1 MSDKPIGLWKP
12 KPRAPAPAPGRKR
25 CRSTS
30 KTSEGR
36 KACAPVPEQELP
48 VFDDTPA
55 LAGAGAG
62 AGAGGGG
69 SASASVTASSFSTKG
84 FHYVPGVVKDH
95 LQAFCAIES
104 GTSLRVRVAAWTA
117 LVTAIG
123 KTLPP
128 SCLLD
133 QTLLYLTSPAEALDK
148 WASLFTDL
156 EEEFKD
162 VIEAYSCSLDGMK
175 DLFQW
180 FIDSVKAPAAL
191 ASLSQ
196 ADMLVRAA
204 HSEKYVTDLNVS
216 APELAPLRLLRG
228 VHKRGPS
235 APPLDDEEA
244 AEQTTARE
252 AVESL
257 VCIVGWMTVR
267 GALEARACKDV
278 TLLDPTIDFFSV
290 FCKAMHSMWGGAL
303 VANHIPTVAPLV
315 TTLAAADLLFFSA
328 RRLPWDVRSLSLL
341 ATAGQ
346 AVASLTRYWAATLPT
361 NHPDFLR
368 EYDQFQGPQPL
379 NLRDVL
385 ASIDFMIRRRDSA
398 WTALSRQNPSQWNN
412 TSFSVAAS
420 GMVAHVPA
428 LRTTFISTPIIRWL
442 PESP

>member
-1 MSDKPIGLWKP
+1 VL
-12 KPRAPAPAPGRKR
+12 
-25 CRSTS
+25 
-30 KTSEGR
+30 
-36 KACAPVPEQELP
+36 
-48 VFDDTPA
+48 DDVPA
-55 LAGAGAG
+55 LAGAGTG
-62 AGAGGGG
+62 AGAG
-69 SASASVTASSFSTKG
+69 SALVTTVTFSAKG
-84 FHYVPGVVKDH
+84 FHLVPGVAKDH
-95 LQAFCAIES
+95 LEAFCAIDS
-104 GTSLRVRVAAWTA
+104 GTALRVRVAAWTA

-128 SCLLD
+128 SCALD
-133 QTLLYLTSPAEALDK
+133 QTLLYLTSPAEALDS
-148 WASLFTDL
+148 WASLYTDL

-162 VIEAYSCSLDGMK
+162 VIDAYWGSLEGMQ

-180 FIDSVKAPAAL
+180 FIDSVKVPAAL
-191 ASLSQ
+191 ASLSH

-204 HSEKYVTDLNVS
+204 HSDKYVTDLNVS

-228 VHKRGPS
+228 LHKRGS
-235 APPLDDEEA
+235 VAPALDDDEA

-257 VCIVGWMTVR
+257 VCIVGWMMVR

-278 TLLDPTIDFFSV
+278 ALLGPTIDFFSV

-315 TTLAAADLLFFSA
+315 TTLAAADVLVFSS
-328 RRLPWDVRSLSLL
+328 RRLPWDVQSLSLL

-385 ASIDFMIRRRDSA
+385 ASIDFMIRRRDVA
-398 WTALSRQNPSQWNN
+398 WTALSKQDPSQWND
-412 TSFSVAAS
+412 TSFSTAAS

-428 LRTTFISTPIIRWL
+428 LRTTFTRTPIIRWL
-442 PESP
+442 